1 MANFPGPKTNRL
13 IDQDPQI
20 VKVPMD
26 YMDWGARASVMPKGT
41 NPKGTT
47 SGQSPGTSGEMTIK
61 HTS

>member
-20 VKVPMD
+20 VKTPMD
-26 YMDWGARASVMPKGT
+26 NMGWGARASIMPKDGKA
-41 NPKGTT
+41 PAA
-47 SGQSPGTSGEMTIK
+47 PEMTIK

>member
-13 IDQDPQI
+13 IDTDPQI

-26 YMDWGARASVMPKGT
+26 YMDWGARASIMPKGT